1 MVPLEVTTAVSLTY
15 AAIQKKPFGSD
26 LTTLIILNEEL
37 DDIMKIV
44 KSLEDAAL
52 LVKGIREIIINETK
66 EKKFLSGIFS
76 MLLGK
81 LGAYF

>member
-1 MVPLEVTTAVSLTY
+1 MSLTY

-37 DDIMKIV
+37 GDIMKIV
-44 KSLEDAAL
+44 KSLENAAL
-52 LVKGIREIIINETK
+52 LVKGIREITINETK